1 MVQDL
6 FKSEGKR
13 PNVIEIN
20 TTGELCIRE
29 APELVHAIQNSRKC
43 KERRQLKL
51 MQWKMGL
58 GAALLVATDIAF
70 FVALTNQILF
80 LQSLLRM

>member
-1 MVQDL
+1 MDLCHCLSTYHTYIHLTLSMVQDL

-43 KERRQLKL
+43 KERRQ
-51 MQWKMGL
+51 
-58 GAALLVATDIAF
+58 
-70 FVALTNQILF
+70 
-80 LQSLLRM
+80 